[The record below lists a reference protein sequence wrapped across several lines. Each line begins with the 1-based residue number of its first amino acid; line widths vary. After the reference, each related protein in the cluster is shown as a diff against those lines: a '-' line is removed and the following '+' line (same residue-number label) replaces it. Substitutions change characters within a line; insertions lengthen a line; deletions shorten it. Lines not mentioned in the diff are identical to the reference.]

1 MIAEA
6 HRMQEHDLQLM
17 AQVKAK
23 VSLENFLFK
32 ILRLCENEE
41 VVAEAKVWL
50 KFLDDNRNLMTE
62 EYKAKENE
70 LRDQFKQWF

>member
-70 LRDQFKQWF
+70 LRNQFKQWL